1 MQIRKYAVVYHEI
14 SKEPLEYKFFMED
27 LDDAIR
33 FAHKK
38 ADEGYLPV
46 YILDNETEEV
56 VYDA

>member
-1 MQIRKYAVVYHEI
+1 MQIRKYAVVYHKI
-14 SKEPLEYKFFMED
+14 SKEPLAYKFFMED

-33 FAHKK
+33 FADNK

-56 VYDA
+56 IYDA